1 LKEREVFFAGPFFE
15 ELDQLVD
22 LKDNFDFVGKRE

>member
-1 LKEREVFFAGPFFE
+1 MKERKVFFASPFFE

-22 LKDNFDFVGKRE
+22 LKDNFDFVGKGE